1 MGLNQTKNLYRK
13 RQHQQMKSYHI
24 EWGKKCVNHISV
36 KGLISKI
43 SKELIQLN
51 NEEMQV
57 KWTKDLTRPF
67 PKNIYSWPISTQKDA
82 QHY

>member
-1 MGLNQTKNLYRK
+1 M
-13 RQHQQMKSYHI
+13 
-24 EWGKKCVNHISV
+24 EWGKKIANRISG

-67 PKNIYSWPISTQKDA
+67 PKKIYSWPIGT
-82 QHY
+82 